1 MTVPVPVELP
11 ALPCPNCGVD
21 VVNRVCPGCAAE
33 VRAVTDFV
41 DDIGRPARVRSA
53 WQPDAP
59 GACARCGGE
68 RQSVLIDLRRGTL
81 CTKCHTA
88 CISVQTS
95 TTTLMSMTVDEAPD
109 RRTGIIPIVLIV
121 VVGFIVAA
129 IVLIPWR

>member
-1 MTVPVPVELP
+1 MTCSVPVDLP

-21 VVNRVCPGCAAE
+21 VVNGVCPGCAAE
-33 VRAVTDFV
+33 VRAVTAFV

-81 CTKCHTA
+81 CTKCQTA
-88 CISVQTS
+88 CIPTQTS
-95 TTTLMSMTVDEAPD
+95 TTTLMSMSVDEQPEHRSA
-109 RRTGIIPIVLIV
+109 IIPIIAV
-121 VVGFIVAA
+121 VAVAVIVAA